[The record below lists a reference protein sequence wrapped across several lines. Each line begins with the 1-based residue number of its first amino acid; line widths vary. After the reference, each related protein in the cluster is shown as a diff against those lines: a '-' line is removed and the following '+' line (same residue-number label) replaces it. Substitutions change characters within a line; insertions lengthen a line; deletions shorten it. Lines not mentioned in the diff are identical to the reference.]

1 MTPLVTR
8 ILMILAGTITA
19 ASTVE
24 TWNWRTGL
32 SLLGMFVAGIAALN
46 SPGTQAK
53 AEEKAEEKVVNALA
67 DRL

>member
-1 MTPLVTR
+1 MPTIVTR
-8 ILMILAGTITA
+8 ILMVLAGVVTA

-46 SPGTQAK
+46 SPGTAAK
-53 AEEKAEEKVVNALA
+53 AEAKALEKL
-67 DRL
+67 

>member
-1 MTPLVTR
+1 MSPTITR
-8 ILMILAGTITA
+8 ILMVLAGVITS

-46 SPGTQAK
+46 SPGTAAK
-53 AEEKAEEKVVNALA
+53 AEVKALEKL
-67 DRL
+67 

>member
-1 MTPLVTR
+1 MNPTIIR
-8 ILMILAGTITA
+8 ILMVLSGVITS

-46 SPGTQAK
+46 SPGTAAK
-53 AEEKAEEKVVNALA
+53 AEAAALEKL
-67 DRL
+67 

>member
-1 MTPLVTR
+1 MV
-8 ILMILAGTITA
+8 LAGVITS

-46 SPGTQAK
+46 SPGTAAK
-53 AEEKAEEKVVNALA
+53 AEEKALDTFVKEMK
-67 DRL
+67 